1 MKNGGFDMDSKYEQ
15 LLSAEI
21 SLLIPYELLEEYND
35 FVNPELR
42 EVLRA
47 NCLRRYLEGAIDL
60 LLKDKIVNTAQIGID
75 KWNSYNL
82 NNKIQA
88 IGKYYDQDIKTI
100 FDELRQI
107 GNSGSHYGN
116 EVPAED
122 INKGIGIASK
132 IIEIILVKY
141 FRDYPVGS
149 QPPVMT
155 LLSSLPPQNRVY
167 ILEKVWDYGQKD
179 GHVIDKLSMAYL
191 KSGNYNRS
199 ISFLKDVYNQGI
211 IDCELYQNFIW
222 KINSLNE
229 HLGEFDIAKNIF
241 DVERIFNY
249 IVTSYDYDRY
259 KEFTN
264 IFLVL
269 ISGYRNSD

>member
-1 MKNGGFDMDSKYEQ
+1 MDSKYEQ

-35 FVNPELR
+35 FVNPKLR

-60 LLKDKIVNTAQIGID
+60 LLKDKIISTSQISVD
-75 KWNSYNL
+75 KWDSYNL

-88 IGKYYDQDIKTI
+88 IGKYYDPDIKTI

-116 EVPAED
+116 KVSEED
-122 INKGIGIASK
+122 INKGVSIASK
-132 IIEIILVKY
+132 IIEIVLVKY
-141 FRDYPVGS
+141 FRNYPIGS
-149 QPPVMT
+149 QPPIMT

-167 ILEKVWDYGQKD
+167 ILEKVWHYGQKD
-179 GHVIDKLSMAYL
+179 GNVIDKLSMAYL
-191 KSGNYNRS
+191 KNGDYNKS
-199 ISFLKDVYNQGI
+199 LTFLEEAYNQEI
-211 IDCELYQNFIW
+211 IDYELYQDFVI

-229 HLGEFDIAKNIF
+229 HLGEFDIAQNVF

-249 IVTSYDYDRY
+249 IVTSYDYDKY

-269 ISGYRNSD
+269 ISGYKSIN